1 MGLVSSLLYREL
13 WLIIKG
19 GNTPQS
25 LLRHLESCGWAS
37 PGLEQKLPLPAR
49 PHLRMVK
56 LFGVTLALEMIDHAR
71 NYWLPYGYSQM
82 VVFWVKTVMGQR
94 VKAKKWIEWGKL
106 HTGTSCCA
114 GMAHLQHDL
123 KCVCW
128 QWGGVR
134 RGSGSWSQRFWI
146 GALGLQSNAILT

>member
-13 WLIIKG
+13 WLLIKG

-25 LLRHLESCGWAS
+25 LPGHLESCGCAWSS

-71 NYWLPYGYSQM
+71 NYWLPYGYRQM
-82 VVFWVKTVMGQR
+82 VVFWVKTVMGQQ
-94 VKAKKWIEWGKL
+94 VKAKKWIEGGSFTQEPRAARGWPIYNM
-106 HTGTSCCA
+106 TWSVCA
-114 GMAHLQHDL
+114 GSE
-123 KCVCW
+123 
-128 QWGGVR
+128 GGVR
-134 RGSGSWSQRFWI
+134 RGSGYKVP
-146 GALGLQSNAILT
+146 GVLGLQSNAILT